1 MLLLSST
8 LLIRKTGSE
17 VGWGSR
23 LKSGKGNQKEGWETE
38 RRVVEQTRLKYL
50 LHVKAGWHVPW
61 LEGLEVKKWSNSKR
75 GDFCHQIMND
85 YN

>member
-1 MLLLSST
+1 MDSSDQKKNW
-8 LLIRKTGSE
+8 L
-17 VGWGSR
+17 R

-38 RRVVEQTRLKYL
+38 RCVVEQTRLKYL